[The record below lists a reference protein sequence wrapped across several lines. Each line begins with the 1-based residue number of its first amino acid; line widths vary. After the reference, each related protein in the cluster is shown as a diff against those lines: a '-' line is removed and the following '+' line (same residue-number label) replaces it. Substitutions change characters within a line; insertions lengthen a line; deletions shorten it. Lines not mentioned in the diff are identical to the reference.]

1 MQATHRGCGGS
12 MKAGILFF
20 LGLVASGYVMGAL
33 GVPDPGIM
41 VFLGLLMVWFFMRKS
56 NA

>member
-1 MQATHRGCGGS
+1 

-20 LGLVASGYVMGAL
+20 LGLVAIGYVMGAL